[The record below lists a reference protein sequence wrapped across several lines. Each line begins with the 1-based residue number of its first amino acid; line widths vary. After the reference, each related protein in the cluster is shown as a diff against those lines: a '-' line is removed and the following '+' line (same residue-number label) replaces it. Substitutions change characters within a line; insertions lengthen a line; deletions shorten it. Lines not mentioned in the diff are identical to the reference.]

1 MPPAPM
7 AATDVLGF
15 HQTLSNWGRWGD
27 NDQLGAL
34 NLITPEITA
43 AAAATVRVGRTVS
56 CARPLDTRAA
66 ADNPNPV
73 AHHMI
78 GTVTEGGG
86 ADYFAVAPHGFATS
100 HLDALCHIFADGK
113 LYNGYPAET
122 VTAHGATRLGIHHLH
137 AGIVTRGVLLDV
149 PALRGVEAL
158 EPGEPVFPEDLEAAE
173 ERGAPRPGR
182 RRPARTHG
190 ALALAR
196 RPRSVGHRRPG
207 RRPRRVLPPVAA
219 QHDVATLG
227 SDGVSDVLPSR
238 VDGVAMPIHMIVIP
252 AMGVHLM
259 DNLDLEAL
267 AGACAEERRWA
278 FLLPWRR
285 WSCGA
290 APPRPSTRSRC
301 SDGAR
306 LPRRRQV
313 GVPPTMGA
321 LRWRLPAEPWNP
333 ALP

>member
-1 MPPAPM
+1 M
-7 AATDVLGF
+7 AATDVLAF

-27 NDQLGAL
+27 DDQLGAL

-149 PALRGVEAL
+149 PALRGVDAL

-173 ERGAPRPGR
+173 ERAGLRVRAGDALLVRTGR
-182 RRPARTHG
+182 WRWRDDHG
-190 ALALAR
+190 AWDTAGLAAGLDA
-196 RPRSVGHRRPG
+196 SC
-207 RRPRRVLPPVAA
+207 LPWLR
-219 QHDVATLG
+219 QRDVATLG

-238 VDGVAMPIHMIVIP
+238 VDGVAMPIHMVVIP

-278 FLLPWRR
+278 FLLAVAPLVLRR
-285 WSCGA
+285 GTAS
-290 APPRPSTRSRC
+290 P
-301 SDGAR
+301 
-306 LPRRRQV
+306 V
-313 GVPPTMGA
+313 
-321 LRWRLPAEPWNP
+321 NP
-333 ALP
+333 IAVF